1 MRPSCGNLK
10 LGGDDMKVMV
20 LGASGFTG
28 RPLVRWLAGAGHD
41 VLAVTRTGEDA
52 QAPPGV
58 TAMALDRGDPIAIA
72 KAAGSHSV
80 EAVIDLLAM
89 TLAATQP
96 LLEALSGRVGRYVMA
111 SSGDVYRRYGALHRL
126 ESADR
131 PILPLDEDA
140 PLRTRLHPYR
150 ATPPR
155 AADDPQA
162 WMDDYDK
169 IPIERAVAARMDLP
183 AVVMRLPM
191 IYGPRDRQRR
201 FAWAIK
207 PMLAKA
213 PVIEVDAQWAAWRAT
228 YGYVDDVAA
237 GLGLAAT
244 HPAARGRTY
253 NLGPLAADD
262 HAHWAG
268 RFAALLGW
276 AGELRPIPRE
286 EVAEPVRVQ
295 LDSLDLAWPMVT
307 DTRRIRA
314 ELGYREVALPEDAL
328 RRTIEDELARSPS

>member
-1 MRPSCGNLK
+1 MQI
-10 LGGDDMKVMV
+10 MV
-20 LGASGFTG
+20 LGASGFIG
-28 RPLVRWLAGAGHD
+28 PPLVRWLVAEGHEVVAVSRSPNAARREPRIT
-41 VLAVTRTGEDA
+41 VL
-52 QAPPGV
+52 
-58 TAMALDRGDPIAIA
+58 ALDRSDPGAIA
-72 KAAGSHSV
+72 EAAESHRA

-96 LLEALSGRVGRYVMA
+96 LLEALAGRVGRYVMA
-111 SSGDVYRRYGALHRL
+111 SSGDVYRQYGALHRL
-126 ESADR
+126 ERAGR
-131 PILPLDEDA
+131 RIQPLHEDA

-155 AADDPQA
+155 PADDPAA

-169 IPIERAVAARMDLP
+169 IPIERAVAGRKDLP
-183 AVVMRLPM
+183 AVVVRLPM
-191 IYGPRDRQRR
+191 IYGPGDRQHR
-201 FAWAIK
+201 FAWAIR

-213 PVIEVDAQWAAWRAT
+213 PVIEVDAQWAAWRTT

-244 HPAARGRTY
+244 HPAAAGRTY
-253 NLGPLAADD
+253 NVGPLAADD
-262 HAHWAG
+262 HAHWAA

-276 AGELRPIPRE
+276 AGDLRPIPRD
-286 EVAEPVRVQ
+286 EVAEPLRAH

-314 ELGYREVALPEDAL
+314 ELGYREVVDPQDAL
-328 RRTIEDELARSPS
+328 HRTVEDGISGGR

>member
-1 MRPSCGNLK
+1 
-10 LGGDDMKVMV
+10 MKVMV

-28 RPLVRWLAGAGHD
+28 RPLVRWLVGAGHE
-41 VLAVTRTGEDA
+41 VLAVSRKGEDA
-52 QAPPGV
+52 EVPPGV
-58 TAMALDRGDPIAIA
+58 TAMALDRGDPSAIA
-72 KAAGSHSV
+72 GAAESWRA

-96 LLEALSGRVGRYVMA
+96 LLAALGGRVGRYVMA
-111 SSGDVYRRYGALHRL
+111 SSGDVYRQYGALHRL
-126 ESADR
+126 ETAGR
-131 PILPLDEDA
+131 PVTLLGEDA

-155 AADDPQA
+155 AADDPRA

-183 AVVMRLPM
+183 AVVVRLPM
-191 IYGPRDRQRR
+191 VYGPRDRQRR
-201 FAWAIK
+201 FAWAIR

-213 PVIEVDAQWAAWRAT
+213 PTIEVDAQWAAWRTT

-244 HPAARGRTY
+244 HPAAAGRTY
-253 NLGPLAADD
+253 NLGPLEADD
-262 HAHWAG
+262 HIHWAR

-276 AGELRPIPRE
+276 TGELRPIPRE
-286 EVAEPVRVQ
+286 AVAEPLRAH

-314 ELGYREVALPEDAL
+314 ELGYREVAGAEDAL
-328 RRTIEDELARSPS
+328 HRTIEDEAARSPA